1 MLLIIRV
8 FRCMRAYSLEQEF
21 GTEIVLKWLPKKK
34 KKKTAAP
41 KMSFSDS
48 RKKQLITENK
58 SKSEDRMIMSRSALF
73 QYATVNTLLLFLY

>member
-1 MLLIIRV
+1 
-8 FRCMRAYSLEQEF
+8 MRAYSLEQEF
-21 GTEIVLKWLPKKK
+21 GTEIVLKWLHRKKK
-34 KKKTAAP
+34 QKKKPAAP

>member
-1 MLLIIRV
+1 
-8 FRCMRAYSLEQEF
+8 MRAYSLEQEF
-21 GTEIVLKWLPKKK
+21 GTEIVLKWLHRKKK

>member
-1 MLLIIRV
+1 
-8 FRCMRAYSLEQEF
+8 MRAYSLEQEF
-21 GTEIVLKWLPKKK
+21 GTEIVLKWLHKKK